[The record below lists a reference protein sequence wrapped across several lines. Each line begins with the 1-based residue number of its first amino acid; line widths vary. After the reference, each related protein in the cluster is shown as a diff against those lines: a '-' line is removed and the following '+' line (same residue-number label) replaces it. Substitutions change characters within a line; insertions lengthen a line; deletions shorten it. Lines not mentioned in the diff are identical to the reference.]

1 MENKTKEQRKQEKEE
16 FIQTII
22 KNQGFSGSEH
32 EIRTLKG
39 IVEAYAESIGFELT
53 ENTLFLGTNGKTG
66 SNIVNLSFTSAI
78 HCPEAIKGHCKVQK
92 PIRNL
97 KGVKTGNK
105 QICYACSINNR
116 HIETF
121 MKNVWNYIIFNTL
134 TNDEIIK
141 QIKSYILT
149 NGALYLRFNEYGSFI
164 NEECIKRC
172 ITISNTLIKEG
183 YIKNSFSY
191 TSNKHLFKKYCNV
204 RGFVLS
210 YSEGFKFDLNDLE
223 PSIKKTGV
231 VTLSSTAMWKN
242 NPEKAL
248 KQGREVLIPLLNNPN
263 IVICCGNC
271 SNCPYCKNNND
282 KRLVLFLRHGNGW
295 NGHIEDY
302 LTEDEY
308 LNYLETLHKDNI
320 KFQ

>member
-1 MENKTKEQRKQEKEE
+1 MRKETKQEKKERKEE
-16 FIQTII
+16 FIKEIVR
-22 KNQGFSGSEH
+22 NQDFSGSKS
-32 EIRTLKG
+32 EIIKLKG
-39 IVEAYAESIGFELT
+39 IVYAYADSIGFELP

-66 SNIVNLSFTSAI
+66 LNIVNLSFSSAI
-78 HCPEAIKGHCKVQK
+78 HCPEAIKGHCKVQR
-92 PIRNL
+92 PIRNPDGL
-97 KGVKTGNK
+97 KNGNK

-116 HIETF
+116 HIETLI
-121 MKNVWNYIIFNTL
+121 KNTWNYMMFHVL
-134 TNDEIIK
+134 TDDEIIE

-172 ITISNTLIKEG
+172 IKISDTLIKEG

-191 TSNKHLFKKYCNV
+191 TSNKYLFNKYCNV
-204 RGFVLS
+204 KGFVLS

-223 PSIKKTGV
+223 PSIKKTGI
-231 VTLSSTAMWKN
+231 VTLSSNAMWNN

-248 KQGREVLIPLLNNPN
+248 KQGREVLIPLLNNPDV
-263 IVICCGNC
+263 VICCGNC

-302 LTEDEY
+302 LTKTEY
-308 LNYLETLHKDNI
+308 LEYLEELHKDNI
-320 KFQ
+320 HFQ

>member
-1 MENKTKEQRKQEKEE
+1 MKEMTKEQRKQMKEE
-16 FIQTII
+16 FIQAIVR
-22 KNQGFSGSEH
+22 NQDFSGSES
-32 EIRTLKG
+32 EIRKLKG
-39 IVEAYAESIGFELT
+39 IVEAYADSIGFELP

-66 SNIVNLSFTSAI
+66 LNIVNLSFTTAI

-92 PIRNL
+92 PIRDTNGL
-97 KGVKTGNK
+97 KNGNK
-105 QICYACSINNR
+105 QVCYACSINNR
-116 HIETF
+116 HIESF
-121 MKNVWNYIIFNTL
+121 IKNEWNYIVFNTIS
-134 TNDEIIK
+134 DEAIIK

-172 ITISNTLIKEG
+172 INISNTLIKEG

-204 RGFVLS
+204 KGFVLS
-210 YSEGFKFDLNDLE
+210 YSEGFNFDLNNLE

-231 VTLSSTAMWKN
+231 VTLSSTAMWNN

-248 KQGREVLIPLLNNPN
+248 KQGREVLIPILNNPDV
-263 IVICCGNC
+263 VICCGNC

-302 LTEDEY
+302 LTETEY
-308 LNYLETLHKDNI
+308 LEYLEKLHKDNI
-320 KFQ
+320 QFQ

>member
-1 MENKTKEQRKQEKEE
+1 MKNKTKQQIRKEKEE
-16 FIQTII
+16 FIQNII
-22 KNQGFSGSEH
+22 KNQDFSGSES
-32 EIRTLKG
+32 EIRRLKR
-39 IVEAYAESIGFELT
+39 IVEAYADSIGFELT

-66 SNIVNLSFTSAI
+66 ANIVNLSFCSAL
-78 HCPEAIKGHCKVQK
+78 HCPEAIKGYCKVQK
-92 PIRNL
+92 PIRDL

-105 QICYACSINNR
+105 QVCYACSINNR

-121 MKNVWNYIIFNTL
+121 IKNIWNYIIFHAL
-134 TNDEIIK
+134 TNDDIIK

-164 NEECIKRC
+164 DEHCLKRC
-172 ITISNTLIKEG
+172 IAISNSLIKEG

-191 TSNKHLFKKYCNV
+191 TSNKHLFNKYNNV
-204 RGFVLS
+204 KGFVLS

-242 NPEKAL
+242 NPEQAL
-248 KQGREVLIPLLNNPN
+248 KQGREVLIPLLNNPDV
-263 IVICCGNC
+263 VICCGNC

-302 LTEDEY
+302 LSESEY
-308 LNYLETLHKDNI
+308 LEYLDALHKDNI

>member
-1 MENKTKEQRKQEKEE
+1 MTKEQRKQMKEE
-16 FIQTII
+16 FIQAIVR
-22 KNQGFSGSEH
+22 NQDFSGSER
-32 EIRTLKG
+32 EIRKLKG
-39 IVEAYAESIGFELT
+39 IVEAYADSIGFELL

-66 SNIVNLSFTSAI
+66 LNIVNLSFTTAI

-92 PIRNL
+92 PIRNPD
-97 KGVKTGNK
+97 GFKTGNK
-105 QICYACSINNR
+105 HVCYACSINNR

-121 MKNVWNYIIFNTL
+121 IKNEWNYIVFNTIS
-134 TNDEIIK
+134 DEAIIK
-141 QIKSYILT
+141 QIKSYVLQ

-164 NEECIKRC
+164 NEECLKRC
-172 ITISNTLIKEG
+172 INISNTLIKEG

-191 TSNKHLFKKYCNV
+191 TSNKYLFNKYCNV
-204 RGFVLS
+204 EGLVLS
-210 YSEGFKFDLNDLE
+210 YSEGFNFDLNNLE
-223 PSIKKTGV
+223 PSIKKTGI

-282 KRLVLFLRHGNGW
+282 KRIVLFLRHGNGW

-302 LTEDEY
+302 LTETEY
-308 LNYLETLHKDNI
+308 LEYLEKLHKDNI
-320 KFQ
+320 QFQ

>member
-1 MENKTKEQRKQEKEE
+1 MRKETKQEKKERKEE
-16 FIQTII
+16 FIKEIVR
-22 KNQGFSGSEH
+22 NQDFSGSKS
-32 EIRTLKG
+32 EIIKLKG
-39 IVEAYAESIGFELT
+39 IVYAYAESIGFELP

-66 SNIVNLSFTSAI
+66 LNIVNLSFSSAI
-78 HCPEAIKGHCKVQK
+78 HCPEAIKGHCKVQR
-92 PIRNL
+92 PIRNPDGL
-97 KGVKTGNK
+97 KNGNK

-116 HIETF
+116 HIETLI
-121 MKNVWNYIIFNTL
+121 KNTWNYMMFHVL
-134 TNDEIIK
+134 TDDEIIE

-172 ITISNTLIKEG
+172 IKISDTLIKEG

-191 TSNKHLFKKYCNV
+191 TSNKYLFNKYCNV
-204 RGFVLS
+204 KGFVLS

-223 PSIKKTGV
+223 PSIKKTGI
-231 VTLSSTAMWKN
+231 VTLSSNAMWNN

-248 KQGREVLIPLLNNPN
+248 KQGREVLIPLLNNPDV
-263 IVICCGNC
+263 VICCGNC

-302 LTEDEY
+302 LTKTEY
-308 LNYLETLHKDNI
+308 LEYLEELHKDNI
-320 KFQ
+320 HFQ

>member
-1 MENKTKEQRKQEKEE
+1 MLNKTKQEKKERKE
-16 FIQTII
+16 AFIQSIVR
-22 KNQGFSGSEH
+22 NQDFSGSKS
-32 EIRTLKG
+32 EIIKLKG
-39 IVEAYAESIGFELT
+39 IVYAYAKSIGFELP

-66 SNIVNLSFTSAI
+66 LNIVNLNFSSAI
-78 HCPEAIKGHCKVQK
+78 HCPEAIKGHCKVQR
-92 PIRNL
+92 PIRNPDGL
-97 KGVKTGNK
+97 KNGNK
-105 QICYACSINNR
+105 QVCYACSINNR
-116 HIETF
+116 HIETLI
-121 MKNVWNYIIFNTL
+121 KNTWNYMMFHVL
-134 TNDEIIK
+134 TDDEIIE

-172 ITISNTLIKEG
+172 IKISDTLIKEG

-191 TSNKHLFKKYCNV
+191 TSNKYLFNKYCNV
-204 RGFVLS
+204 KGFVLS

-223 PSIKKTGV
+223 PSIKKTGI
-231 VTLSSTAMWKN
+231 VTLSSNAMWNN

-248 KQGREVLIPLLNNPN
+248 KQGREVLIPLLNNPDV
-263 IVICCGNC
+263 VICCGNC

-302 LTEDEY
+302 LTKTEY
-308 LNYLETLHKDNI
+308 LEYLEKLHKDNI
-320 KFQ
+320 HFQ